1 MNIYENA
8 ATDGI
13 ASFFYQEPLWKK
25 EILFNFLLKPFGLTV
40 NDIKEVKTQDYLKG
54 TIPDFKIITEKDE
67 IKFEVKINNT
77 RLTSSEMKK
86 KSRDAFLIRK
96 NYTSSKDIPKGLKIL
111 NWEDLF
117 EIIDKKEANNE
128 FTRLALVREYMK
140 EPEHTLLL
148 SPLEVAMFY
157 SPETIRAVYTMSNK
171 ILELCR
177 NFLDSNK
184 KRFESKESHN
194 QTLENPQK
202 NETGIG
208 FFFQEK
214 NGKKREFFI
223 GLDPNAPKEF
233 YWAINLDIDYY
244 KNDKG
249 VYTNGH
255 YAFFP
260 LDKEILAKCTNEQD
274 LQEEFNKNVND
285 VLNSI
290 DEQPSKN
297 AK

>member
-8 ATDGI
+8 ATEAI

-54 TIPDFKIITEKDE
+54 TIPDFKIITEKDA

-111 NWEDLF
+111 YWEDLF

-148 SPLEVAMFY
+148 SPLEVAMLY
-157 SPETIRAVYTMSNK
+157 SPETISAVYTMSEK
-171 ILELCR
+171 LLELCK
-177 NFLDSNK
+177 NFLDS
-184 KRFESKESHN
+184 HN
-194 QTLENPQK
+194 TKYKCGQLLQK
-202 NETGIG
+202 NEGIG
-208 FFFQEK
+208 YYFNEQK
-214 NGKKREFFI
+214 GKKRSFFI
-223 GLDPNAPKEF
+223 GFDPNAPLEQNL
-233 YWAINLDIDYY
+233 AIEVDLNTY
-244 KNDKG
+244 KNIKNM
-249 VYTNGH
+249 YTNG
-255 YAFFP
+255 YFAYFP
-260 LDKEILAKCTNEQD
+260 LDKEILAKYDSDDE
-274 LQEEFNKNVND
+274 LQAAFNANVEA

-290 DEQPSKN
+290 DELPIKET
-297 AK
+297 K